1 MLVPDLSAEQKIKE
15 AARKV
20 FLEFG
25 FDGCTSR
32 QIAKEAGINVALVN
46 YYFKSKNQLFQLVFK
61 AVMEDFL
68 NTMLEVFKTDL
79 SLENKVR
86 IFIERE
92 FEFLSKHPDIPM
104 FVIGQLSKQ
113 QGCSLS
119 ELGILE
125 QLGATGIFEQCKK
138 AQEEGKM
145 RKIEIFS
152 IMTILKANCH
162 FPFMARPL
170 IQDIHGMSDED
181 YEQKLTLHKQ
191 YVIEMI
197 VGYLFP

>member
-92 FEFLSKHPDIPM
+92 FEFLSKHPDIPL
-104 FVIGQLSKQ
+104 FVIGQLSKK
-113 QGCSLS
+113 QGCNLS
-119 ELGILE
+119 ELGLLQ
-125 QLGATGIFEQCKK
+125 QLAATGVFEQCIK

-145 RKIEIFS
+145 RKVEIFS

-162 FPFMARPL
+162 FPVMARPL
-170 IQDIHGMSDED
+170 IQDIHGMSDEE
-181 YEQKLTLHKQ
+181 YEQKITLHKQ